1 VFQSLGRTDEWQH
14 TLDAAVTS
22 ITLCDHQTVHDTLR
36 DDMHDNGYLGWSGQQ
51 RLLSQG
57 VDDGFDAGNLDA
69 PGQQEDVFLGG
80 AAGSGILLAQS
91 ARHDLR
97 RDGAWHVDGQ
107 SAAALASGLL
117 DTMAAENPELLA
129 AQNVAGSGLASGS
142 GGESHVDLTTP
153 GDGSNAGVNESNAT
167 VVEPAQRDETG
178 RMIDDQNAEY
188 AAGLAAD
195 LARAEVGTTATI
207 IPRMGDGSMP
217 GLQPSLASQIADG
230 RSAVPAAD
238 RHEIERQ
245 RRRSVATDTLMVAA
259 TRTAETDAA
268 RELAVTTRRAAGA
281 AALRRA
287 ASGAAPPQA

>member
-1 VFQSLGRTDEWQH
+1 MEPG
-14 TLDAAVTS
+14 
-22 ITLCDHQTVHDTLR
+22 TV
-36 DDMHDNGYLGWSGQQ
+36 
-51 RLLSQG
+51 
-57 VDDGFDAGNLDA
+57 
-69 PGQQEDVFLGG
+69 
-80 AAGSGILLAQS
+80 
-91 ARHDLR
+91 
-97 RDGAWHVDGQ
+97 VDGQ

-142 GGESHVDLTTP
+142 GGGSHVDLTVP

-167 VVEPAQRDETG
+167 VVEPAQRDEAG

-207 IPRMGDGSMP
+207 NSRMGDGSMP

>member
-1 VFQSLGRTDEWQH
+1 MQNNVYIGTSLICGR
-14 TLDAAVTS
+14 L
-22 ITLCDHQTVHDTLR
+22 
-36 DDMHDNGYLGWSGQQ
+36 
-51 RLLSQG
+51 
-57 VDDGFDAGNLDA
+57 
-69 PGQQEDVFLGG
+69 
-80 AAGSGILLAQS
+80 
-91 ARHDLR
+91 
-97 RDGAWHVDGQ
+97 
-107 SAAALASGLL
+107 
-117 DTMAAENPELLA
+117 
-129 AQNVAGSGLASGS
+129 
-142 GGESHVDLTTP
+142 

-167 VVEPAQRDETG
+167 VVEPAQRDEDG

-188 AAGLAAD
+188 EAGLAAD
-195 LARAEVGTTATI
+195 LARAEIGTTATI
-207 IPRMGDGSMP
+207 NPRMGDGSMP

-230 RSAVPAAD
+230 RSTVPAVD